1 MWQADLGGRDFS
13 AARLRAPGRA
23 GAPPGSERPRAD
35 SSWGLTP
42 AGAAH
47 VSKASSQRLQACRS
61 RASRERGPHP
71 RGWAIPHPG
80 LPPAL
85 RCNSAPGSMC
95 PVGRSPGV
103 TRSPGL
109 LKSRRG
115 HELARATC
123 SLRAA
128 LSEQGAVL
136 GREPT
141 CDSASPFTKGLHT
154 HVRDPAHTPPRG
166 TSLLRIAGDGR
177 TAWGAEPKVRRRAAP
192 CPRLR
197 ALCCGSS
204 PPHRCSASQPPA
216 GDGTPRARLG
226 SARPSA
232 DSAGSQLLEHS
243 TSTALPARI
252 SVFRLNANAGI
263 NLIEPLSQRPSGN
276 RLCTS
281 TATACSGSAA
291 PQPASPA
298 TELLAD
304 HAGMAVRL
312 W

>member
-1 MWQADLGGRDFS
+1 MAHAHTCIHPRTHTLTGLRVQGTPLSTCCGQRPLPKGSVGSSVVAGRPRG
-13 AARLRAPGRA
+13 ARLLSSQAQSARA
-23 GAPPGSERPRAD
+23 GRGSPFCCGSERPRAD

-71 RGWAIPHPG
+71 RGWALPHSG

-85 RCNSAPGSMC
+85 RRNSAPGSVR

-177 TAWGAEPKVRRRAAP
+177 TAWGAEPQGKATDAQPRRAW
-192 CPRLR
+192 LR
-197 ALCCGSS
+197 AHVCA
-204 PPHRCSASQPPA
+204 PSAA
-216 GDGTPRARLG
+216 GAARHTAAQLAGHPRATAHREPG
-226 SARPSA
+226 W
-232 DSAGSQLLEHS
+232 
-243 TSTALPARI
+243 ALPAPPR
-252 SVFRLNANAGI
+252 
-263 NLIEPLSQRPSGN
+263 
-276 RLCTS
+276 T
-281 TATACSGSAA
+281 
-291 PQPASPA
+291 
-298 TELLAD
+298 LLALSCWNIPPPLPCLQGFRFSD
-304 HAGMAVRL
+304 
-312 W
+312 

>member
-1 MWQADLGGRDFS
+1 MHTDTSTHTRAHTCTCTHTAHVRAHAHAHTHTHAHMAHAHTCIHPRAHTLTGLRVQGTPLSTCCGQRPLPKGSVGSSVVAGRPRG
-13 AARLRAPGRA
+13 ARLLSSQAQSARA
-23 GAPPGSERPRAD
+23 GWGSPFCCGSERPRAD

-71 RGWAIPHPG
+71 RGWALPHPG

-85 RCNSAPGSMC
+85 RRNSAPGSVR

-123 SLRAA
+123 WHCSLRAA
-128 LSEQGAVL
+128 LSEQAAVL
-136 GREPT
+136 GGEPT

-177 TAWGAEPKVRRRAAP
+177 TAWGAEPQGQATR
-192 CPRLR
+192 
-197 ALCCGSS
+197 GSV
-204 PPHRCSASQPPA
+204 P
-216 GDGTPRARLG
+216 T
-226 SARPSA
+226 SARP
-232 DSAGSQLLEHS
+232 LLRE
-243 TSTALPARI
+243 R
-252 SVFRLNANAGI
+252 
-263 NLIEPLSQRPSGN
+263 
-276 RLCTS
+276 
-281 TATACSGSAA
+281 
-291 PQPASPA
+291 PA
-298 TELLAD
+298 TPLLS
-304 HAGMAVRL
+304 
-312 W
+312 